1 MYKKNML
8 EKTKNG
14 DYMRYFIV
22 FYRSIFFYL
31 LIAVLY
37 RIMGKREI
45 GELSVMDFTVSI
57 FMAELVAISIENYK
71 ESILLSIVPI
81 ITLSSLELLLS
92 YLSLKNKKIR
102 NIIDGEQSVIIKKGI
117 INFKEMKKQR
127 YNIDDLLTQLR
138 NQSIKSIEEVDYAI
152 LESSGKLSIFKKQD
166 DPKSNYP
173 LPLIIDGKIDYQ
185 VLKEINKDKE
195 WLEEQLIK
203 NNVELNEIVYS
214 FYKDNNI
221 YIIEKDIK

>member
-14 DYMRYFIV
+14 DIMRYFIV
-22 FYRSIFFYL
+22 FYRSVFFYF
-31 LIAVLY
+31 LISVLY

-71 ESILLSIVPI
+71 ESLFLSIVPI
-81 ITLSSLELLLS
+81 LSLAGLELLLS
-92 YLSLKNKKIR
+92 YISLKNKKIR

-117 INFKEMKKQR
+117 IDFQEMKKQR
-127 YNIDDLLTQLR
+127 YNIEDLLTQLR
-138 NQSIKSIEEVDYAI
+138 NQSIKSIDEVDYAI

-185 VLKEINKDKE
+185 VLKEINKDE
-195 WLEEQLIK
+195 DWLQEQLIK
-203 NNVELNEIVYS
+203 NNVELNEIIYS

-221 YIIEKDIK
+221 YIIEKDIN

>member
-92 YLSLKNKKIR
+92 YLSLKNKKS
-102 NIIDGEQSVIIKKGI
+102 GYS
-117 INFKEMKKQR
+117 FPL
-127 YNIDDLLTQLR
+127 LLT
-138 NQSIKSIEEVDYAI
+138 
-152 LESSGKLSIFKKQD
+152 
-166 DPKSNYP
+166 
-173 LPLIIDGKIDYQ
+173 
-185 VLKEINKDKE
+185 
-195 WLEEQLIK
+195 
-203 NNVELNEIVYS
+203 IV
-214 FYKDNNI
+214 
-221 YIIEKDIK
+221 